1 MFKSAH
7 QADESEVIYPVV
19 LLEIDGIKT
28 RVLLDTWAGSS
39 YTSARLINALHKQ
52 PTETKTKRIEMM
64 LGSTTTKVEIYNV
77 KVKSIECDF
86 TMNVNVTK
94 VDKPQLMHLDNPNY
108 ETLLKNHSHLNGIQ
122 INDVD
127 VKPHLAVHVVL
138 GASDYAAIKTNR
150 ITWSTNRRKDPAR
163 LDDYVTR

>member
-1 MFKSAH
+1 
-7 QADESEVIYPVV
+7 

-28 RVLLDTWAGSS
+28 RVLLDTWGGSS

-94 VDKPQLMHLDNPNY
+94 VDKPQLNNAF
-108 ETLLKNHSHLNGIQ
+108 G
-122 INDVD
+122 
-127 VKPHLAVHVVL
+127 
-138 GASDYAAIKTNR
+138 
-150 ITWSTNRRKDPAR
+150 
-163 LDDYVTR
+163 